1 MPEGRSDTGMNRK
14 ILVVGVAAAVALVV
28 GLAAMR
34 DVWLPQGA
42 VAQAP
47 KGKGKGKGA
56 AAVAVEVAEAARKK
70 VPVRVDL
77 LGNVTPIASVAVK
90 PRIDSEII
98 EVHFDDGAIVRKG
111 DMLFTLDHRAIDA
124 QIRQTQGILNGAKA
138 QLEQAS
144 RDVER
149 YEALVAKNAT
159 TMVTL
164 NNAKTQVN
172 VFTAAVE
179 SSTAQLELLRVQHS
193 YTFIRAPITGRVSM
207 ANVKVGNYARQADTI
222 PLATIIQV
230 APVYVTFPLPQRN
243 LPELRQA
250 ITNETATIE
259 AVVPGDGRK
268 ATGQVTM
275 IENTVDGA
283 TGTVLVRA
291 TMPNTDQLL
300 WPGTLVQVRL
310 IFREENAVVV
320 PSTAIQVAQSGPFV
334 FVVKNGLVAVQPVK
348 VARVLETETAIESG
362 LEGNETVVVEGHLR
376 LTNGSRV
383 APRPANTGS

>member
-1 MPEGRSDTGMNRK
+1 V
-14 ILVVGVAAAVALVV
+14 IGVAAAVALVV
-28 GLAAMR
+28 GLAATR

-47 KGKGKGKGA
+47 KGKGKGQR
-56 AAVAVEVAEAARKK
+56 AVAVDVAKAIKK
-70 VPVRVDL
+70 TVPVRIDL

-98 EVHFDDGAIVRKG
+98 EVHFRDGAVVRKG

-138 QLEQAS
+138 QLEQAT

-149 YEALVAKNAT
+149 YDALVAKNAT

-172 VFTAAVE
+172 IFTAAVE
-179 SSTAQLELLRVQHS
+179 SSSAQLELLRVQRD

-207 ANVKVGNYARQADTI
+207 ANVKVGNYARQADAV

-230 APVYVTFPLPQRN
+230 APVYVTFALPQRN
-243 LPELRQA
+243 LPELRQS
-250 ITNETATIE
+250 ISNETATIQ
-259 AVVPGDGRK
+259 AIIPGDGRH

-275 IENTVDGA
+275 IENTVDA
-283 TGTVLVRA
+283 TTGTVPVRA
-291 TMPNTDQLL
+291 TMPNTDELL
-300 WPGTLVQVRL
+300 WPGTLVQVQL
-310 IFREENAVVV
+310 VFREEEAVTV
-320 PSTAIQVAQSGPFV
+320 PRSAIQVSQTGTFV
-334 FVVKNGLVAVQPVK
+334 FVVTNGTAEVRAVK
-348 VARVLETETAIESG
+348 VARTLGNESIIASG
-362 LEGNETVVVEGHLR
+362 LQGGETVVTEGQLR
-376 LTNGSRV
+376 LTNGTRV
-383 APRPANTGS
+383 APREGNSGA

>member
-1 MPEGRSDTGMNRK
+1 MNRR
-14 ILVVGVAAAVALVV
+14 ILVIGVALALALA
-28 GLAAMR
+28 GGFAAMR
-34 DVWLPQGA
+34 GLGNQQGA
-42 VAQAP
+42 VAQSP
-47 KGKGKGKGA
+47 KAKGKGA
-56 AAVAVEVAEAARKK
+56 VPVDVAQAVKKK

-77 LGNVTPIASVAVK
+77 LGNVTPIAQVAVK
-90 PRIDSEII
+90 PRLDSEIT
-98 EVHFDDGAIVRKG
+98 EVHFSDGAMVRKG
-111 DMLFTLDHRAIDA
+111 DMLFTLDHRTIDA

-149 YEALVAKNAT
+149 YDALVAKNAT

-172 VFTAAVE
+172 IFTAAVE
-179 SSTAQLELLRVQHS
+179 SNTAQLELLRVQRD

-207 ANVKVGNYARQADTI
+207 ANVKVGNYARQADPI

-230 APVYVTFPLPQRN
+230 APVYVTFALPQRS

-259 AVVPGDGRK
+259 AVVPGDTRR
-268 ATGQVTM
+268 ASGQVTM
-275 IENTVDGA
+275 IENTVDPA
-283 TGTVLVRA
+283 TGTVPVRA
-291 TMPNTDQLL
+291 TMPNTDELL

-310 IFREENAVVV
+310 IFRDEEVVVV
-320 PSTAIQVAQSGPFV
+320 PSSAIQVAQSGPFV
-334 FVVKNGLVAVQPVK
+334 FVVKNGVAAVQPVK
-348 VARVLETETAIESG
+348 IARVLEAETALESG
-362 LEGNETVVVEGHLR
+362 LEGNETVVIEGQLR

-383 APRPANTGS
+383 APREAGAGS

>member
-1 MPEGRSDTGMNRK
+1 MNRR
-14 ILVVGVAAAVALVV
+14 ILLIGATAAVALAI
-28 GLAAMR
+28 GFAAMR

-56 AAVAVEVAEAARKK
+56 AIAVEVAQATKKK

-90 PRIDSEII
+90 PRIDSEIT

-179 SSTAQLELLRVQHS
+179 SNTAQLELLRVQRS

-207 ANVKVGNYARQADTI
+207 ANVKVGNYARQADTV

-268 ATGQVTM
+268 ASGQVTM
-275 IENTVDGA
+275 IENTVDST

-310 IFREENAVVV
+310 IFREEEAVVV
-320 PSTAIQVAQSGPFV
+320 PSTAVQVAQSGAFV
-334 FVVKNGLVAVQPVK
+334 FVVKNGVVAVQPVK

-362 LEGNETVVVEGHLR
+362 LEGNETVVIEGHLR

-383 APRPANTGS
+383 APRAASTGS